1 MEKNQ
6 LLQTEQAVI
15 AGLLSRPGSVYEVSG
30 RLRAEMF
37 GNQDLGF
44 VYRSILSLMDK
55 GVGIDMLTV
64 ENEMERLDKAAY
76 DHLNGLSFLSEMLV
90 AVRTD
95 HHIVWHAN
103 EIVRKYLLRFL
114 SAKLQEKQLAAS
126 LPDAEVPELLMGI
139 DDVTD
144 RVRSELAS
152 EASIEDAGS
161 VASRVLEISYGNQW
175 KREQGDNCCIATGLS
190 EYDTLAG
197 GLFEGELTVLAARP
211 SMGKSAVA
219 LWMALRAARSGKAVS
234 FFSVEMSKDQ
244 IGTRLLSMISGVDS
258 ACLRYK
264 GTNEQE
270 RGLLGKAQEELAHLP
285 LTIEYCGSD
294 TIDDMRA
301 KAMML
306 HKQGKL
312 DLLFIDY
319 LNLINIGIAKNT
331 LQETTDLAL
340 GNIARKAKLM
350 AEEMQVPVVLL
361 AQLNRESEKRPA
373 PHFPV
378 LSDLR
383 NSGAIEQ
390 VADVV
395 TFVYRA
401 EKYNIT
407 FDKNTKEDLRGV
419 GLLLLAKNRNGATG
433 IARFRYNPAMSC
445 LSDYSAKLF

>member
-1 MEKNQ
+1 MN
-6 LLQTEQAVI
+6 
-15 AGLLSRPGSVYEVSG
+15 R
-30 RLRAEMF
+30 R
-37 GNQDLGF
+37 
-44 VYRSILSLMDK
+44 
-55 GVGIDMLTV
+55 
-64 ENEMERLDKAAY
+64 
-76 DHLNGLSFLSEMLV
+76 
-90 AVRTD
+90 
-95 HHIVWHAN
+95 
-103 EIVRKYLLRFL
+103 
-114 SAKLQEKQLAAS
+114 
-126 LPDAEVPELLMGI
+126 
-139 DDVTD
+139 
-144 RVRSELAS
+144 
-152 EASIEDAGS
+152 
-161 VASRVLEISYGNQW
+161 
-175 KREQGDNCCIATGLS
+175 
-190 EYDTLAG
+190 G
-197 GLFEGELTVLAARP
+197 GC
-211 SMGKSAVA
+211 
-219 LWMALRAARSGKAVS
+219 W
-234 FFSVEMSKDQ
+234 
-244 IGTRLLSMISGVDS
+244 
-258 ACLRYK
+258 
-264 GTNEQE
+264 
-270 RGLLGKAQEELAHLP
+270 GKAQEELAHLP

-319 LNLINIGIAKNT
+319 LNLINIGVAKNT

-401 EKYNIT
+401 EKYNI
-407 FDKNTKEDLRGV
+407 KEDLRGV

-445 LSDYSAKLF
+445 LSDYSASLFS